1 MNQRDDKHLRQNF
14 NPANVYAKNSSG
26 KNADESL
33 VEEKDFAPDPDYKD
47 KIKELLAPYYD
58 EFHFANYE

>member
-1 MNQRDDKHLRQNF
+1 MNQGDEKNLRQKI
-14 NPANVYAKNSSG
+14 NPTDVHAKNLS
-26 KNADESL
+26 NQNVHEPL
-33 VEEKDFAPDPDYKD
+33 VGAVEFMQEANSVN